1 MMSKEYGEMVSEKDP
16 GAAGAGHGKPDNP
29 GGGQGGGLKPKQIEI
44 EVNAKA
50 VLVQERELTGAEI
63 KAAAIAQGVSIQ
75 PEFALYVDLANGT
88 SKPVGNDELIRVHP
102 HMSFSAI
109 AQDDNS

>member
-1 MMSKEYGEMVSEKDP
+1 MISEKDS
-16 GAAGAGHGKPDNP
+16 GADGAGHEKPDNP
-29 GGGQGGGLKPKQIEI
+29 GGGQGGPKPKQIEI
-44 EVNAKA
+44 EVNAKP
-50 VLVQERELTGAEI
+50 VIVDERELTGAEI
-63 KAAAIAQGVSIQ
+63 KATAIAQGVSIQ

-88 SKPVGNDELIRVHP
+88 SKAVGNDELIRVHP